1 MRIDSGCCGSAVLS
15 EARGTLDEPTD
26 LSALA
31 PESRDLTWSESAG
44 ETCGAPD
51 VSRAVRVECQ
61 LAPRAATPALQV
73 EPRAH
78 IPTTSA
84 RRKHPYTAGRAA
96 ASSGRRPA
104 LPARGG
110 DRGRRQPQEAGGC
123 SVPDGVRLTQAV
135 HSSAV
140 VPSARRPAG
149 ALQPP
154 VLIVDGA
161 AAARDLHR
169 GSRKG

>member
-26 LSALA
+26 LSL
-31 PESRDLTWSESAG
+31 PKVGIGLERERG
-44 ETCGAPD
+44 ERRAEPRPSPGA
-51 VSRAVRVECQ
+51 ARVECQ
-61 LAPRAATPALQV
+61 RAPRAATPALQV

-161 AAARDLHR
+161 AAARDLR
-169 GSRKG
+169 